1 MVAFFQGL
9 GLSGGLIIAIGAQ
22 NAFVLS
28 QGVRRNYPL
37 QTAMVCSL
45 CDAILMIIG
54 ISGVGTLVAD
64 NPQLARIATWGGAA
78 FLLWYGS
85 RSFRSAL
92 QGGSLDAQVEQIFS
106 RRKLLLTT
114 LALTLLNPHAYL
126 DTIVLIGGISGQ
138 LAASERYLFGAGAIS
153 ASILWFF
160 SLSFGAGLLAPLFR
174 KPIAWRCLDGVVCLT
189 MWTIAALLL
198 WPQLQRLLA

>member
-1 MVAFFQGL
+1 MFAFLQGL
-9 GLSGGLIIAIGAQ
+9 GLGGGLIIAIGAQ
-22 NAFVLS
+22 NAFILS

-37 QTAMVCSL
+37 QTAIVCSI

-54 ISGVGTLVAD
+54 VSGVGALVAS
-64 NPQLARIATWGGAA
+64 NPHLAKLATWGGAA
-78 FLLWYGS
+78 FLFWYGS

-92 QGGSLDAQVEQIFS
+92 RGGSLQTDEQQKLS

-114 LALTLLNPHAYL
+114 LALTLLNPHVYL
-126 DTIVLIGGISGQ
+126 DTIVLVGSISGH

-160 SLSFGAGLLAPLFR
+160 ALSFGAGLLAPLFR
-174 KPIAWRCLDGVVCLT
+174 KPVAWRFLDGFVCLT
-189 MWTIAALLL
+189 MWTIAATLL
-198 WPQLQRLLA
+198 WPQLQQLIA

>member
-1 MVAFFQGL
+1 MLAFIQGMGL
-9 GLSGGLIIAIGAQ
+9 GGGLIIAIGAQ
-22 NAFVLS
+22 NAFILS

-37 QTAMVCSL
+37 QTAVICSI
-45 CDAILMIIG
+45 CDATLILIG
-54 ISGVGTLVAD
+54 VSGVGALVAG
-64 NPQLARIATWGGAA
+64 NPHLAQVATWCGAL

-92 QGGSLDAQVEQIFS
+92 QGGSLQTDEEKNLS

-114 LALTLLNPHAYL
+114 LALTLLNPHVYL
-126 DTIVLIGGISGQ
+126 DTIVLVGSISGH

-160 SLSFGAGLLAPLFR
+160 ALSFGAGLLAPLFR
-174 KPIAWRCLDGVVCLT
+174 KPLAWRCLDGFVCLT
-189 MWTIAALLL
+189 MWTIAVSLL
-198 WPQLQRLLA
+198 WPQLQQLIA

>member
-22 NAFVLS
+22 NAFVLA
-28 QGVRRNYPL
+28 QGLRKNYPL
-37 QTAMVCSL
+37 QTALVCSL
-45 CDAILMIIG
+45 CDATLMVIG
-54 ISGVGTLVAD
+54 ISGVGAVVAA
-64 NPQLARIATWGGAA
+64 NPQFAQFAALGGAL
-78 FLLWYGS
+78 FLFWYGF

-92 QGGSLDAQVEQIFS
+92 RNNSLQTTAQQSLS

-114 LALTLLNPHAYL
+114 LALTLLNPHVYI
-126 DTIVLIGGISGQ
+126 DTILLVGSISSRMPPGD
-138 LAASERYLFGAGAIS
+138 RYLFGAGAIS

-174 KPIAWRCLDGVVCLT
+174 KPIAWRCLDGFVCLT
-189 MWTIAALLL
+189 MWLIACSLL
-198 WPQLQRLLA
+198 WPDLHRLMT

>member
-9 GLSGGLIIAIGAQ
+9 GLGGGLIIAIGAQ

-37 QTAMVCSL
+37 QTAVVCSL
-45 CDAILMIIG
+45 CDAILMFIG
-54 ISGVGTLVAD
+54 ISGVGTLVAA

-78 FLLWYGS
+78 FLFWYGS

-92 QGGSLDAQVEQIFS
+92 QGGSLEAQAEQSFS

-114 LALTLLNPHAYL
+114 LALTLLNPHVYL
-126 DTIVLIGGISGQ
+126 DTIVLVGSISGQ
-138 LAASERYLFGAGAIS
+138 LATSERYLFGAGAIS
-153 ASILWFF
+153 ASTLWFF

-174 KPIAWRCLDGVVCLT
+174 KPVAWRFLDGFVCLT
-189 MWTIAALLL
+189 MWTIAASLL
-198 WPQLQRLLA
+198 WPQFIS

>member
-1 MVAFFQGL
+1 MFSFFQGMGL
-9 GLSGGLIIAIGAQ
+9 GGGLIIAIGAQ

-37 QTAMVCSL
+37 QTAFVCSI
-45 CDAILMIIG
+45 CDATLILVG
-54 ISGVGTLVAD
+54 VSGVGALVAS
-64 NPQLARIATWGGAA
+64 NPQLAQLATWFGAL
-78 FLLWYGS
+78 FLFWYGS

-92 QGGSLDAQVEQIFS
+92 QGGRLETKADQSLS

-114 LALTLLNPHAYL
+114 LALTLLNPHVYL
-126 DTIVLIGGISGQ
+126 DTIVLVGSISGQ
-138 LAASERYLFGAGAIS
+138 LADSDRYMFGAGAIS

-174 KPIAWRCLDGVVCLT
+174 KQIAWRCLDGFVCLT
-189 MWTIAALLL
+189 MWAIAVSLL
-198 WPQLQRLLA
+198 WPEVQQLLT